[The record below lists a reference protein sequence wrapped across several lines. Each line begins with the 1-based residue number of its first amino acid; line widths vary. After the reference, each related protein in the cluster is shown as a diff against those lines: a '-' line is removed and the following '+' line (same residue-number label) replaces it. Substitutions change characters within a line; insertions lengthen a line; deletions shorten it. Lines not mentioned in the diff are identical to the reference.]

1 MYHRILVALD
11 DSAPSACSL
20 REAIHLAVDQR
31 ASLVLLHV
39 VDDYAILSEGV
50 SQRDAETRLTRLRR
64 LGATLLAKASDT
76 AAQAGVQ
83 SKTVLRDVTPATVA
97 QAIVEE
103 AGRHDCNLIVMGT
116 HGRQGIGRLAMG
128 SEAEL
133 VARTSATPVL
143 LGRRDDPASAKE
155 AA

>member
-1 MYHRILVALD
+1 MYHRILVPLD
-11 DSAPSACSL
+11 ASAPAACSL

-50 SQRDAETRLTRLRR
+50 SQHGAETRLSRLRR
-64 LGATLLAKASDT
+64 RGAALLVKASDA

-83 SKTVLRDVTPATVA
+83 STTVLRDVTPATVA
-97 QAIVEE
+97 EAIVEE
-103 AGRHDCNLIVMGT
+103 AGRLDCDLIVMGT

-133 VARTSATPVL
+133 VARTSTLPVL
-143 LGRRDDPASAKE
+143 LVRKEDPT
-155 AA
+155 

>member
-11 DSAPSACSL
+11 DSAPSAGSL
-20 REAIHLAVDQR
+20 REAIHLAVDQK

-39 VDDYAILSEGV
+39 VDDYAILSDGV
-50 SQRDAETRLTRLRR
+50 SRHDAETRLTRLRR
-64 LGATLLAKASDT
+64 HGAALLAKASDT

-103 AGRHDCNLIVMGT
+103 AGRLDCDLIVMGT
-116 HGRQGIGRLAMG
+116 HGRQGMSRVAMG

-133 VARTSATPVL
+133 VARTSTVPVL
-143 LGRRDDPASAKE
+143 LVRKEDPASAKE